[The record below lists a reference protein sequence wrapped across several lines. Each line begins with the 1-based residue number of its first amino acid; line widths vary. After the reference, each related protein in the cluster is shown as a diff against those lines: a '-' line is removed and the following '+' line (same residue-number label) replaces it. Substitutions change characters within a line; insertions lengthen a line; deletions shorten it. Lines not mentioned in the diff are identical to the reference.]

1 MHKSVTARRLRL
13 DDAAPIATL
22 LGALEAAEP
31 VDESYNAEEVA
42 EELTAPKVDLDRGSI
57 GRFEGDRLVAFGLLE
72 ISDPAAV
79 SQDAFRTAMFGGVH
93 PAQARRGHGT
103 QVARRLAAD
112 AAEIRDAD
120 APGLPG
126 EIRLWV
132 DENRPG
138 TRALAAA
145 EGYEPWR
152 YFFRMR
158 AELDADLRAEPMP
171 EGVCIR
177 RFGVDDPAADHEAVR
192 LVSNAAF
199 ADHWG
204 STPLDPERWRA
215 EYVDS
220 KSFRPRHSFVAEVGG
235 AIVGYLM
242 TAEFAGDT
250 QARGYRTA
258 YVSRIGTLGSVRGRG
273 IGSAL
278 LAHTMADL
286 AAHGYPFVELNVDA
300 DSPTGAGRLYERAGF
315 VTMSRNEIVGKR
327 F

>member
-1 MHKSVTARRLRL
+1 MGDSVTARRLRV
-13 DDAAPIATL
+13 DDAASIATL
-22 LGALEAAEP
+22 LGALEAMEP
-31 VDESYNAEEVA
+31 VDESYNEDEVA
-42 EELTAPKVDLDRGSI
+42 EELTSPMVDLARGSV

-72 ISDPAAV
+72 ISDPSAL
-79 SQDAFRTAMFGGVH
+79 FRTAMFGGVH
-93 PAQARRGHGT
+93 PTRARRGHGT
-103 QVARRLAAD
+103 EVARRLVAD
-112 AAEIRDAD
+112 AAAIRDAD

-126 EIRLWV
+126 EIRVWV

-158 AELDADLRAEPMP
+158 AELDADVRPGP
-171 EGVCIR
+171 VPDGVTIR
-177 RFGVDDPAADHEAVR
+177 RFGVDDLAADHEAVR

-204 STPLDPERWRA
+204 SSPLDAERWRA

-220 KSFRPRHSFVAEVGG
+220 NSFRPRHSFVAEVGG
-235 AIVGYLM
+235 AIVGYLL

-250 QARGYRTA
+250 QARGFRTA

-315 VTMSRNEIVGKR
+315 ATVSRNEIVGLR